1 MRGVSSLSTAE
12 VEPYIAREPSSGV
25 TKQMISQI
33 RWSNLQGAEGF
44 CKFKTYKNDAGKTV
58 VIGRIC
64 MLNTEL
70 VCRKMHINSSGI
82 RILYPNNNEHTTSE
96 QYVIQRFEFC
106 SPISN

>member
-33 RWSNLQGAEGF
+33 RWSNLQGAGGI

-58 VIGRIC
+58 VIGR
-64 MLNTEL
+64 L
-70 VCRKMHINSSGI
+70 
-82 RILYPNNNEHTTSE
+82 
-96 QYVIQRFEFC
+96 
-106 SPISN
+106 